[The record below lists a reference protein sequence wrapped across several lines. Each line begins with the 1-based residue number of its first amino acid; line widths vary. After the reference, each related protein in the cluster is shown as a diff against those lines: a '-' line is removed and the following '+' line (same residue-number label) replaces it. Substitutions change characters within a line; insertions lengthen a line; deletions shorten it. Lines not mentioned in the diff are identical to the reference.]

1 VDDIADPAELRGGDS
16 LPAPAPHAFPAAL
29 WAELKYSLGEHS
41 QVLVYF
47 RSGEVRGVVTRLD
60 DEVVEL
66 ALATR
71 RCVIRLDRVDA
82 VVSE

>member
-1 VDDIADPAELRGGDS
+1 
-16 LPAPAPHAFPAAL
+16 L
-29 WAELKYSLGEHS
+29 WAELNYSLGEHS

-60 DEVVEL
+60 EEVVEL

-71 RCVIRLDRVDA
+71 RCVVRLDRVDG